1 MAHVKLYNV
10 SVKNFWNDFAKMPV
24 KKGELLIGWIG
35 QAGFLFKDSAGILVG
50 IDPYL
55 TDSVERN
62 WDGHKRLMAAIV
74 TPEEYAPDI
83 LLASHFHE
91 DHLDIDALPDILN
104 NGKTLLLSPRS
115 SIDRIKEKKLDVPSS
130 SYRTFKVGD
139 KLTIKGISLE
149 AVYSDHG
156 DMVPDPIGIY
166 IIMEGFKIYFVGDT
180 AYVPKVVEQA
190 ASFRPDILI
199 PPINGENGNL
209 NSLEAAQLTRD
220 CQAKTLIPC
229 HYWTF
234 AEHRGDPQECREQ
247 TAKLAPDT
255 KVLTLCQ
262 GEMYTYQSNTSP

>member
-1 MAHVKLYNV
+1 MAHVKLYNI
-10 SVKNFWNDFAKMPV
+10 SVKNFWNDFLVTPV
-24 KKGELLIGWIG
+24 RKGELLIGWIG
-35 QAGFLFKDSAGILVG
+35 QAGFLFKDSADTILG

-62 WDGHKRLMAAIV
+62 WGGLKRLMATIV
-74 TPEEYAPDI
+74 TPEEYRPDI
-83 LLASHFHE
+83 LIASHFHE
-91 DHLDIDALPDILN
+91 DHLDIDAMEDILN
-104 NGKTLLLSPRS
+104 NGKTLLLSPQS
-115 SIDRIKEKKLDVPSS
+115 SIDRIRERKLNVPES
-130 SYRTFKVGD
+130 SYRVFKVGD
-139 KLTIKGISLE
+139 KIEIKGIKME

-166 IIMEGFKIYFVGDT
+166 LIMEGFKIYYPGDT

-190 ASFRPDILI
+190 VNFRPDILI

-220 CQAKTLIPC
+220 SRAKTLIPC
-229 HYWTF
+229 HFWTF

-247 TAKLAPDT
+247 TALLAPDT

-262 GEMYTYQSNTSP
+262 GEIYTYKG